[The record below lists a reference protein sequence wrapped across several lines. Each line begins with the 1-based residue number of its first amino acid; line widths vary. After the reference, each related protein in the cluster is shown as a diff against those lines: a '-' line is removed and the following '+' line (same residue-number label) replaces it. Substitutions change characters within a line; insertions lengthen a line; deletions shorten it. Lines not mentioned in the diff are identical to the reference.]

1 MPKSF
6 LMASVILGAP
16 ERDAM
21 GDASVIPRARVRR
34 LIFSG
39 LLLPG
44 MLSAV
49 SGDWAIAQPPTA
61 DAATLEIKPPVEWVL
76 PDAAHRSEVDRLVE
90 LALAQHPALAAA
102 EAEIGREAGQR
113 FQSTRKPNPMIG
125 YVGSEIGNEGRGGQ
139 QGLYLSQEWVTQDRL
154 ALSGQL
160 GAWRTRAAAERLN
173 QARLRV
179 TARVLTQYWALTA
192 ARHRVALLSEL
203 EELLQDGVR
212 VNQSLLE
219 AAEVGR
225 GPVLQAQ
232 LEKQQVSVAKRQAE
246 AELNART
253 ATLAATVGLSVDAVA
268 AIPSDPWPQVL
279 SVDDLTG
286 AEHWGA
292 SPELA
297 EAQAMIEA
305 ARWNLRLAQT
315 QIVSN
320 VDSYASVQHDAATGD
335 VVVGLQLGMAL
346 PVHDRKSGLIR
357 AAHAELA
364 QSEAEYARRYRDL
377 QTRWADAVGQYRSAV
392 EMVMAVEQDL
402 LGLAEERLAV
412 ARRGHQQGELDY
424 LDLLTA
430 QRSFLAVRQSALD
443 ARQAAAAA
451 AVRLQTLV
459 IDDLP

>member
-1 MPKSF
+1 
-6 LMASVILGAP
+6 
-16 ERDAM
+16 M
-21 GDASVIPRARVRR
+21 GELATTPRSCAWR
-34 LIFSG
+34 LILSG

-44 MLSAV
+44 VLPGSFAGV
-49 SGDWAIAQPPTA
+49 ALAQAPAGDVAM
-61 DAATLEIKPPVEWVL
+61 LEIEPPVEWVV
-76 PDAAHRSEVDRLVE
+76 PAAAGRSEAERLVE

-102 EAEIGREAGQR
+102 EAEIGREAGER
-113 FQSTRKPNPMIG
+113 FQATRKPNPMVG
-125 YVGSEIGNEGRGGQ
+125 YVGSEIGNEGRSGQ

-154 ALSGQL
+154 ALAGQV

-173 QARLRV
+173 QTRLRL

-192 ARHRVALLSEL
+192 ARHRVALLGEL

-212 VNQSLLE
+212 VNQALLE

-232 LEKQQVSVAKRQAE
+232 LEKNQVSVARRQAE
-246 AELNART
+246 AELSART
-253 ATLAATVGLSVDAVA
+253 AALAATVGLSIAQVQAL
-268 AIPSDPWPQVL
+268 PSDPWPEM
-279 SVDDLTG
+279 LT
-286 AEHWGA
+286 AEELAAGEDWAA

-297 EAQAMIEA
+297 EAQGLIEA

-315 QIVSN
+315 QIISN

-377 QTRWADAVGQYRSAV
+377 QTRWADAVGQYRSAI
-392 EMVMAVEQDL
+392 EMVTAVEQEL

-443 ARQAAAAA
+443 ARQQATAA

-459 IDDLP
+459 VEDVP

>member
-1 MPKSF
+1 MGYLSETPPSHAWG
-6 LMASVILGAP
+6 LIL
-16 ERDAM
+16 
-21 GDASVIPRARVRR
+21 
-34 LIFSG
+34 SG

-44 MLSAV
+44 MLQAGSAGV
-49 SGDWAIAQPPTA
+49 ARAQAPTA
-61 DAATLEIKPPVEWVL
+61 DVATLEIQPPVEWVI
-76 PDAAHRSEVDRLVE
+76 PTAARRSEADRLVE

-102 EAEIGREAGQR
+102 EAEIRREAGQR
-113 FQSTRKPNPMIG
+113 FQSTRKPNPMVG
-125 YVGSEIGNEGRGGQ
+125 YVGSEIGNEGRSGQ

-154 ALSGQL
+154 ALVGQV

-173 QARLRV
+173 QTRLRL
-179 TARVLTQYWALTA
+179 TSRVLTQYWALTA
-192 ARHRVALLSEL
+192 ARHRVALLGEL
-203 EELLQDGVR
+203 EELLLDGVR
-212 VNQSLLE
+212 VNQALLE

-232 LEKQQVSVAKRQAE
+232 LEKNQVSVARRQAE

-253 ATLAATVGLSVDAVA
+253 AALAATVGLSTADVQ
-268 AIPSDPWPQVL
+268 AIASDPWPAVL
-279 SVDDLTG
+279 SPEELS
-286 AEHWGA
+286 AMEHWAA

-297 EAQAMIEA
+297 EAQAQIEA
-305 ARWNLRLAQT
+305 ARWNLRQAQT
-315 QIVSN
+315 QIISN

-377 QTRWADAVGQYRSAV
+377 QTRWADAVGEYRSAV
-392 EMVMAVEQDL
+392 EMVTAVEQDL

-424 LDLLTA
+424 LELLTA

-443 ARQAAAAA
+443 ARQQAAAAA
-451 AVRLQTLV
+451 IRLHTLV
-459 IDDLP
+459 AEDAP

>member
-1 MPKSF
+1 MDGLS
-6 LMASVILGAP
+6 AAP
-16 ERDAM
+16 RSRDWRWVLA
-21 GDASVIPRARVRR
+21 
-34 LIFSG
+34 G

-44 MLSAV
+44 MLQAGSA
-49 SGDWAIAQPPTA
+49 GMARAQAPAA
-61 DAATLEIKPPVEWVL
+61 DMVWQIEPPVEWVV
-76 PDAAHRSEVDRLVE
+76 PEAQPHSEADRLVE

-113 FQSTRKPNPMIG
+113 FQSTRKPNPSAG
-125 YVGSEIGNEGRGGQ
+125 YVASEVGNEGRGGQ

-154 ALSGQL
+154 ALAGQI
-160 GAWRTRAAAERLN
+160 GAWRQRAAAERLN
-173 QARLRV
+173 QARLRL
-179 TARVLTQYWALTA
+179 TARVLTQYWALAA
-192 ARHRVALLSEL
+192 ARHRVALLGEL

-232 LEKQQVSVAKRQAE
+232 LEKNQVSVAKRQAE
-246 AELNART
+246 AELNANT
-253 ATLAATVGLSVDAVA
+253 AALAATVGLSIADVQ
-268 AIPSDPWPQVL
+268 AIATDPWPAVL
-279 SVDDLTG
+279 SPEELC
-286 AEHWGA
+286 AIEQWAA

-297 EAQAMIEA
+297 EAQAQIEA

-315 QIVSN
+315 QIISN
-320 VDSYASVQHDAATGD
+320 IDSYASVQHDAATND
-335 VVVGLQLGMAL
+335 VVVGLQIGMAL
-346 PVHDRKSGLIR
+346 PVNDRKSGLIR

-392 EMVMAVEQDL
+392 EMVTAVEQDL
-402 LGLAEERLAV
+402 LSLAEERLSV
-412 ARRGHQQGELDY
+412 ARRSHQQGELDY
-424 LDLLTA
+424 LELLTA

-451 AVRLQTLV
+451 AVRLHTLV
-459 IDDLP
+459 VNDSL